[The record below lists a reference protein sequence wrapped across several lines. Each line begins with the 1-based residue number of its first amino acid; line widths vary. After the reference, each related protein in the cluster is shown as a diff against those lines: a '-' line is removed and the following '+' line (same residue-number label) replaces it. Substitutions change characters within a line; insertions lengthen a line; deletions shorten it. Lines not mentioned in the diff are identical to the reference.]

1 MVHVCAYLRCIVAA
15 ARTRLALPL
24 QPCSFRCFLPTD
36 TCAQP
41 PPQTPLQVAII
52 NKQLMIVGLLS
63 ESKAKLNFDDPA
75 SALCTAAGEGDLAQV
90 KRLIDNGVDPNSS
103 DYDRRTGLVVVEL
116 LSCGTAC
123 VSLETRCAGVMG

>member
-1 MVHVCAYLRCIVAA
+1 MAA

-24 QPCSFRCFLPTD
+24 QPCPLDAFFPLTLVRNLS
-36 TCAQP
+36 
-41 PPQTPLQVAII
+41 QTPLQVAIN

-63 ESKAKLNFDDPA
+63 ESKANLNFDDAA

-90 KRLIDNGVDPNSS
+90 KRLIDNGVDPISS

-116 LSCGTAC
+116 LCGTAF
-123 VSLETRCAGVMG
+123 VSLETCCAGVMG